1 MTGLRAG
8 AATADVTPPLG
19 GLMDGYGG
27 RLVPSQGVHD
37 PLYARVLAL
46 DYGEHGA
53 CAIVGC
59 DLLGMHPWTASEV
72 RRRARESC
80 GIAEDA
86 VIVAATHDHAGP
98 ANLRAGMFSQLDE
111 AAAAALV
118 EKIAG
123 AIEAAWAGRQAATLS
138 VGAAAVDTISMNRR
152 DSSGASDNTLRV
164 VLVNGEDGPIS
175 CILNFPC
182 HATVL
187 DDKNLLLS
195 AEFPGVACRLV
206 EQATGATAVYLNGAC
221 GDVNPAWI
229 AQDFASVERAGQ
241 VVGGQAVRL
250 IGELRAAATG
260 QRSHNIR
267 WDEFT
272 ELPVPGRA
280 VEPRLRF
287 ARREIDLPLRPFL
300 PDEEYARLVDEARS
314 GSGREA
320 AARLSRLSAERWAAM
335 WSRRANEGAIRRTEM
350 QTLSLG
356 EGLAV
361 LALPGE
367 FFGATAQAIRGGV
380 GSPDLLIACYA
391 NDYLGYVIPP
401 DAFGEGGYE
410 SGVTFFG
417 PEAEPIIRQTA
428 VEMLREVTS
437 GV

>member
-1 MTGLRAG
+1 
-8 AATADVTPPLG
+8 
-19 GLMDGYGG
+19 
-27 RLVPSQGVHD
+27 
-37 PLYARVLAL
+37 
-46 DYGEHGA
+46 
-53 CAIVGC
+53 
-59 DLLGMHPWTASEV
+59 
-72 RRRARESC
+72 
-80 GIAEDA
+80 
-86 VIVAATHDHAGP
+86 VI
-98 ANLRAGMFSQLDE
+98 
-111 AAAAALV
+111 
-118 EKIAG
+118 
-123 AIEAAWAGRQAATLS
+123 
-138 VGAAAVDTISMNRR
+138 DTISMNRR
-152 DSSGASDNTLRV
+152 DSSGACDNTLRV
-164 VLVNGEDGPIS
+164 VLVNGEDGPIA
-175 CILNFPC
+175 CLLNFPC

-195 AEFPGVACRLV
+195 AEFPGAACRLV

-229 AQDFASVERAGQ
+229 AQDFASVDRAGQ

-250 IGELRAAATG
+250 IGELRAATTG

-272 ELPVPGRA
+272 QLAVPGRA

-300 PDEEYARLVDEARS
+300 ADEEYARLIDEAGA

-320 AARLSRLSAERWAAM
+320 AARLSRYSTERWAAM
-335 WSRRANEGAIRRTEM
+335 WSRRANEGATRRTEL

-356 EGLAV
+356 EGLAL

-367 FFGATAQAIRGGV
+367 FFGATARAIRDEAGA
-380 GSPDLLIACYA
+380 PDLLIACYA
-391 NDYLGYVIPP
+391 NDYPGYVIPAS
-401 DAFGEGGYE
+401 AFEEGGYE

>member
-1 MTGLRAG
+1 
-8 AATADVTPPLG
+8 
-19 GLMDGYGG
+19 
-27 RLVPSQGVHD
+27 
-37 PLYARVLAL
+37 
-46 DYGEHGA
+46 
-53 CAIVGC
+53 
-59 DLLGMHPWTASEV
+59 
-72 RRRARESC
+72 
-80 GIAEDA
+80 
-86 VIVAATHDHAGP
+86 
-98 ANLRAGMFSQLDE
+98 MFSQLDE
-111 AAAAALV
+111 AAAAVLV

-123 AIEAAWAGRQAATLS
+123 AVEAAWKARRSATLS
-138 VGAAAVDTISMNRR
+138 VGAVVVDTISMNRR
-152 DSSGASDNTLRV
+152 DSSAASDNTLRV
-164 VLVNGEDGPIS
+164 ALLDGEDGPIAAL
-175 CILNFPC
+175 LNFPC

-250 IGELRAAATG
+250 IGELRAAAMG

-272 ELPVPGRA
+272 ELPVPNRA
-280 VEPRLRF
+280 VAPRLRF
-287 ARREIDLPLRPFL
+287 ARREIGLPLRPFL
-300 PDEEYARLVDEARS
+300 PDEEYARLIEETRP

-335 WSRRANEGAIRRTEM
+335 WSRRANEGATRRTEV
-350 QTLSLG
+350 QVIGLG
-356 EGLAV
+356 DGLAM

-367 FFGATAQAIRGGV
+367 FFGATAQAIRQEARA
-380 GSPDLLIACYA
+380 PDLLVACYA

-401 DAFGEGGYE
+401 DAFEEGGYE

-428 VEMLREVTS
+428 VELLKEVIG